1 MQLSTLLDQLHRDLA
16 NLGKL
21 GGADL
26 EQAVERLIPP
36 LEPVLHTRV
45 LDMLTTL
52 AGELSL
58 DLPTGRVETRINGD
72 EFTLAFIT
80 EEQQPRE
87 TSSDLDA
94 RISLRLPTSLKE
106 RIEASAA
113 REGIS
118 LNTWI
123 LRALDRNPAVV
134 TFPQRQ
140 LRGRGRS

>member
-1 MQLSTLLDQLHRDLA
+1 MQLSSLLDQLHRDLA

-21 GGADL
+21 GGTDL

-72 EFTLAFIT
+72 EFTLAFIG
-80 EEQQPRE
+80 EEPAPRD
-87 TSSDLDA
+87 TNSDLDA

-106 RIEASAA
+106 RIEASAS

-123 LRALDRNPAVV
+123 LRALDRNPSTP